1 MNLGKKIILSFFS
14 ISLLIAAIGITSNKY
29 SNSLQKQLVSENAT
43 ATRMVELTA
52 SIETYLYQS
61 LFTLSSLNEVEDV
74 DSEQITFDEPNA
86 EMLTERFEYNIDQVK
101 QAFDALEQLIEL
113 NMGDDF
119 VAINELIIECDERF
133 FLYEQL
139 SLEWFELLNEDGE
152 QSSTFFT
159 TSISPYFRVNILP
172 TISELREEVIHQ
184 QITENAMLDDQI
196 QMSGYVIIFLSA
208 FLLLT
213 SVAIAFYLYRSIANP
228 LKVLSKSAEALGVGD
243 LDQQVE
249 IHNDDEIGE
258 LAKAFNSMAMN
269 LRKRT
274 LARDYLDSIIE
285 SINEALLVTDDHH
298 HIVGC
303 NKAALNMLKMERAE
317 LIDRPLISVFSGE
330 LDLQT
335 PGASQ
340 TISNLETEIIASDGQ
355 RVPILYSQSDLLN
368 AKKEVVG
375 KVVVATDITQRKI
388 ANEQIRK
395 NLHEKNV
402 LLAEIHHRVKNNLAV
417 ISGILQLQQQSTSN
431 NRVKEVLT
439 ESQSRIQSIS
449 LVHERLYQSETLANI
464 DYEIYVED
472 LLRELAKNTVMHNT
486 AIKLIAD
493 VTSVKLDLVKAV
505 PCSLLLNEIIIDRI
519 KHAFKQDESGYI
531 KVMLHQQNS
540 EVTMSVIHNGSSARG
555 FESNPKQTLGLT
567 LMQTLIKQIH
577 GNYSEIRSDEEA
589 TEQINIRFSLN
600 S

>member
-1 MNLGKKIILSFFS
+1 MNLGKKIVLSFFS

-43 ATRMVELTA
+43 VTRMVELTA

-61 LFTLSSLNEVEDV
+61 LFTLSSLNAVEEV

-86 EMLTERFEYNIDQVK
+86 EMLTERFEYNIGHVK
-101 QAFDALEQLIEL
+101 QSFDALEQLISI
-113 NMGDDF
+113 NVGDDF
-119 VAINELIIECDERF
+119 VAINELITECDERF

-139 SLEWFELLNEDGE
+139 SLEWLDLLSEDGE

-172 TISELREEVIHQ
+172 IISDLREEVIRQ
-184 QITENAMLDDQI
+184 QITENARLDAQI
-196 QMSGYVIIFLSA
+196 QFSGYVIIFLSA
-208 FLLLT
+208 ILLLI
-213 SVAIAFYLYRSIANP
+213 SVGIAFYLYRSIANP
-228 LKVLSKSAEALGVGD
+228 LKTLSKSAEALGAGD

-249 IHNDDEIGE
+249 IKNDDEIGE
-258 LAKAFNSMAMN
+258 LAKAFNKMALN

-303 NKAALNMLKMERAE
+303 NKAALSMLKLERAE
-317 LIDRPLISVFSGE
+317 LIDRPLRSVFSGE

-335 PGASQ
+335 TGASH
-340 TISNLETEIIASDGQ
+340 TITNLETEIIVSDGQ

-368 AKKEVVG
+368 AKEEVVG
-375 KVVVATDITQRKI
+375 KVVVATDITQRKM

-395 NLHEKNV
+395 SLDEKNI

-439 ESQSRIQSIS
+439 ESQARIQSIS

-464 DYEIYVED
+464 DYDIYVED
-472 LLRELAKNTVMHNT
+472 LLRELANNTLLNNREVS
-486 AIKLIAD
+486 LLAD
-493 VTSVKLDLVKAV
+493 VSSVNLDLVKAV

-519 KHAFKQDESGYI
+519 KHAFKHGESGFI
-531 KVMLHQQNS
+531 KVMLHQQNT
-540 EVTMSVIHNGSSARG
+540 EVTMSVVHNGSNARG
-555 FESNPKQTLGLT
+555 FGANPEQTLGLT
-567 LMQTLIKQIH
+567 LIQTLIKQIH
-577 GNYSEIRSDEEA
+577 GQYSEIRSPENA
-589 TEQINIRFSLN
+589 TEQINISFLLN
-600 S
+600 E